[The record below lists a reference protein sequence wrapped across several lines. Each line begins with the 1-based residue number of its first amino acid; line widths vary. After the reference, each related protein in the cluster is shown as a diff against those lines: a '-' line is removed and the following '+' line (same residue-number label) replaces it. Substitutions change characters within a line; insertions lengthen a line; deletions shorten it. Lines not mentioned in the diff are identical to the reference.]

1 MRGPARS
8 ALVHAPDSAEVARHF
23 HVILPDLPG
32 HGYSG
37 CPEMD
42 YVIGD
47 FSVALEAF
55 LHRIGVGQVYI
66 VAYGQA
72 AGYAADFC
80 YYNPGRVQRMVF
92 VSPGAYAN
100 TDALYARRF
109 SGVLGGWYA
118 GRLAH
123 PAQGE
128 KYWKRLLLDQTMLTE
143 RDIEEFCRP
152 FARNGVRICT
162 RLCAL
167 NYLEEDLESVL
178 PAVSCPVLVLSSADD
193 NASSPEDIQMFCD
206 ALPNAYTMQL
216 PGWGA
221 LLHFEKPAAVNRG
234 ISRFLLGKL

>member
-1 MRGPARS
+1 
-8 ALVHAPDSAEVARHF
+8 
-23 HVILPDLPG
+23 
-32 HGYSG
+32 
-37 CPEMD
+37 
-42 YVIGD
+42 
-47 FSVALEAF
+47 
-55 LHRIGVGQVYI
+55 
-66 VAYGQA
+66 
-72 AGYAADFC
+72 
-80 YYNPGRVQRMVF
+80 
-92 VSPGAYAN
+92 
-100 TDALYARRF
+100 
-109 SGVLGGWYA
+109 
-118 GRLAH
+118 
-123 PAQGE
+123 
-128 KYWKRLLLDQTMLTE
+128 MLTE

-216 PGWGA
+216 HGCGA